1 MIIAGSRC
9 LAVARPIPLER
20 YAHEYDIW
28 KMRVA
33 RVLRAIDACAATF
46 DRPVTQVISGCAQ
59 GVDQVGEEWAAANR
73 IPVEPMPADWD
84 MHGRAAGPIR
94 NKAMAQRADA
104 LILVWDGQS
113 RGSASMKRE
122 AEAAKLEMAVLVLRP

>member
-1 MIIAGSRC
+1 MPS
-9 LAVARPIPLER
+9 VPPER
-20 YAHEYDIW
+20 RAHEYELW
-28 KMRVA
+28 RKRVA
-33 RVLRAIDACAATF
+33 RVLRAIDACAAMF

-73 IPVEPMPADWD
+73 IPVEQMPADWD
-84 MHGRAAGPIR
+84 THGRAAGPIR

-113 RGSASMKRE
+113 RGSANMKRE